1 MVSLDMVKCGEFL
14 AQQTFSRLDAAAAL
28 VSFGV
33 STAVTF
39 RCILVRGHNVF
50 EVKLWF
56 GTLIH
61 IEY

>member
-1 MVSLDMVKCGEFL
+1 M
-14 AQQTFSRLDAAAAL
+14 

-50 EVKLWF
+50 EVKLRF
-56 GTLIH
+56 DTLIH
-61 IEY
+61 IDYWCININYTSMASYFCNKITLKLNGR

>member
-1 MVSLDMVKCGEFL
+1 MVQNVLY
-14 AQQTFSRLDAAAAL
+14 

-56 GTLIH
+56 NTLIH
-61 IEY
+61 NIDV